1 MNLSVAATVATAVMV
16 HLVVPEAEAD
26 LVVDLVVPVEPVVV
40 PVVDPVPRKA
50 HKARAADRNA
60 GIVLPDP
67 AVTAAIPV
75 DVMVA
80 RAFALRVSVRPRP
93 RRCLRSTSRSRRK
106 I

>member
-1 MNLSVAATVATAVMV
+1 MNLSGAATVATAVMV
-16 HLVVPEAEAD
+16 RLVAPAAAD
-26 LVVDLVVPVEPVVV
+26 SAVGLVVPVERVVV

-67 AVTAAIPV
+67 AV
-75 DVMVA
+75 MVA
-80 RAFALRVSVRPRP
+80 LLADAMVALAFALRVSARPRP
-93 RRCLRSTSRSRRK
+93 RRCLRSTSRSRQK